1 MMPHPKTTA
10 RIAGHP
16 VHPMLVP
23 LPIGC
28 WVATLICDLV
38 FWRTASEGWAVAA
51 MWLLGAGLVTAVL
64 AALAGLADFAG
75 DRRIRQIPD
84 AWQHAIGNVIAVVLA
99 LASFGLRWRYG
110 ASAAVMPWGLVLSV
124 AVAGILLFT
133 GWKGGELVFRH
144 GVGVADEPADI
155 AARPREVRPHE
166 GGRISP
172 AE

>member
-1 MMPHPKTTA
+1 MTPHPQTTA

-16 VHPMLVP
+16 IHPMLVP

-51 MWLLGAGLVTAVL
+51 MWLLGAGLLTAVL
-64 AALAGLADFAG
+64 AAAAGLTDFAG

-84 AWQHAIGNVIAVVLA
+84 AWQHVIGNVIAVVLA
-99 LASFGLRWRYG
+99 LISFALRWGYG
-110 ASAAVMPWGLVLSV
+110 AAAAALPWGLVLSLIV
-124 AVAGILLFT
+124 GGILLFT

-144 GVGVADEPADI
+144 GVGVVDEPAGTQ
-155 AARPREVRPHE
+155 APPREAPPHE